1 MCMDEYKKNSSQSK
15 LSRRLAEEGFPC
27 IYSVD
32 EVCLECSEGSTA
44 DTYFMIIKGDKI
56 NGKSCVTSS
65 EC

>member
-1 MCMDEYKKNSSQSK
+1 MQ
-15 LSRRLAEEGFPC
+15 RRLAEEEFPC

-32 EVCLECSEGSTA
+32 GVCLECSEGSTD

-56 NGKSCVTSS
+56 NEKSCVTNS